1 MQSTSRTEQRCRLKR
16 PHAGRDAA
24 ERVLRLW
31 ARTGHNPGP
40 SSKFR
45 HCYWWKLLYSRKYC
59 TISTDPGNPTTAQ
72 SHSLHSIPLPYP
84 ILDW

>member
-31 ARTGHNPGP
+31 ADRPQP
-40 SSKFR
+40 WPLQQVSA
-45 HCYWWKLLYSRKYC
+45 LLLVEVTVLSEV
-59 TISTDPGNPTTAQ
+59 
-72 SHSLHSIPLPYP
+72 LHH
-84 ILDW
+84 